1 MNGEY
6 SVSYIIG
13 VVVGFVLI
21 FGIMFFV
28 SKQLNADKSM
38 KTKYDERQQIVR
50 GEAYKYSF
58 WTMVFLVMIYAFIDS
73 SGIELPCVNSVVIIA
88 IIMTSIVVHA
98 VYCIIHDGYFGI
110 NNKPKSYYIL
120 FIFLGLFNF
129 FIGIINT
136 IRGVLIIDGKL
147 DIPFANYI
155 AGFMFIIVGISIIIR
170 HMMNK
175 TDDIDDEDEDGE
187 DSE

>member
-50 GEAYKYSF
+50 GDAYKYSF

-73 SGIELPCVNSVVIIA
+73 SGNNAELP
-88 IIMTSIVVHA
+88 
-98 VYCIIHDGYFGI
+98 
-110 NNKPKSYYIL
+110 
-120 FIFLGLFNF
+120 
-129 FIGIINT
+129 
-136 IRGVLIIDGKL
+136 
-147 DIPFANYI
+147 
-155 AGFMFIIVGISIIIR
+155 
-170 HMMNK
+170 
-175 TDDIDDEDEDGE
+175 EEE
-187 DSE
+187 EEE